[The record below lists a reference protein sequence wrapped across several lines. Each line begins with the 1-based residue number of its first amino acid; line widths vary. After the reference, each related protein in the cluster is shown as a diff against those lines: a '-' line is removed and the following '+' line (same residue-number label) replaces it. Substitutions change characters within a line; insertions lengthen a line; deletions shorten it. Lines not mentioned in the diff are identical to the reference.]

1 MKKSKYRMVMTL
13 LSVSLAIPLLPITK
27 ISGDNSMKIISV
39 NDYGADASGM
49 KESGPAVTKALE
61 EAKAFDGP
69 VEVQFDPGTY
79 RITKEFAQTRE
90 IHTSNTDSVDFPT
103 KHIGL
108 LIEDNHNLTLN
119 GQGSQILFEG
129 NMMALGVVKSSNI
142 KIHNL
147 SWDFLVPTTSEMTV
161 FDFDTEN
168 KTVDFFIPSYFNYE
182 IQGNSIL
189 WKSEMDSSG
198 NPYWTERN
206 GHRNYGIQV
215 KYPTEMMGRSY
226 YANQDPFH
234 GVSNI
239 ETLSSGL
246 LRFTYNTKPQIDP
259 VLGMN
264 YQLLS
269 NTERSTAGALVWESK
284 DVTFEDVKISYMH
297 GFGLLVQ
304 MSENVY
310 FNRLRMET
318 DIETGKNTSSYAD
331 GIHVSGS
338 KGKIE
343 ITNSFFNNTHDDPIN
358 IHGTF
363 TRVEKRISDTSLQ
376 LNYIHKQQGGFPQF
390 YPGDKVVFY
399 SRDTLESKDS
409 EKEYTVKRVQGPNS
423 SDPRKMVVEFEEAIP
438 SYVDDKIGNQPK
450 YVAEN
455 ITYTPEI
462 LIKNNDFKNVFTR
475 MILVTSRKK
484 VIIEDNRFDAPTMPT
499 LFFSNDSDEWY
510 ESGPIR
516 DLEIRNNTF
525 KIRSLGRT
533 WWKYAPA
540 IYFHPVTK
548 GGNLPSVEN
557 PIHKNILIEDNTFYL
572 ESDGVLRAESVEN
585 LTFKNN
591 KVLRLNPEIRLHL
604 DGDETIALGSEHP
617 LRLEANG
624 NQVEGLGI
632 LPNGPENN
640 SGSVAN
646 VLEFKNSKNVHVKG
660 NTYDD
665 RLKKNVLIEGMQDHH
680 YEIKDKDLNIL
691 TKRENKKPT
700 EPVGDIHYVSTHP
713 DIVSVDSDGIIRA
726 HQAGTSDI
734 YAYTIWNDTII
745 KSNIKSITVDESK
758 TLNLSVENPII
769 QINPSSE
776 PQFLIIDGVSIRL
789 QDLHIESLD
798 ESIITFENGIANIKK
813 SGIAKASISN
823 EGKEGLVYF
832 VVDNP
837 EDQLVLNPQ
846 ISVEDQNKGLSL
858 NSTSFSID
866 RENGQDLWGKD
877 NRLSNLV
884 GIDLNAVNDG
894 KRVIVATLDGLPLWA
909 SNSWDSSYMLLMKQ
923 NQDGSLDRDNYI
935 SVGKR
940 AHADGIGF
948 VQEIHGQG
956 KEAATNTIEDNFTV
970 KQTFALE
977 HLNNKINTYILKDGT
992 FKLIHT
998 FENIEHLGESPFLAF
1013 AGWGNTQNNRTFEVS
1028 DLKIYNGSLSDS
1040 GNVEPLKIQIPDSNS
1055 YELESVEIL
1064 NTEANLYRV
1073 KTNYEGK
1080 THVFVRNQEQIKYVD
1095 KDIIHLQDGKTYDID
1110 VIHEASSGKFSN
1122 RIHQTYTT
1130 QDGEAYA
1137 SIHNQKLEDQMILT
1151 IPADLLELSYIDL
1164 DGKLQAVSIEH
1175 RDSITL
1181 DNKHVYLNKV
1191 NSNEVE
1197 LQDIET
1203 SFGTVD
1209 LNHRDSFIYS
1219 DRENTLELKIKAN
1232 VPNENI
1238 TVVNEDHGIIKTVD
1252 EVGSVHLDIFNGVTS
1267 YHVKALAEDG
1277 ITTDTHVIHILRN
1290 APITKN
1296 IEKIELGEELIQLD
1310 TKTIDFKHK
1319 YQLNDLKVNAGDSI
1333 ITTTFNN
1340 VPRENLNRK
1349 MTPSQDVIMKVTF
1362 EDHRTVVYKEFE
1374 AVNIPVSLELNQIN
1388 GLIELIETL
1397 VKSDYTSESWN
1408 ALEVVLV
1415 NVQAL
1420 LNQKDITQEDVD
1432 EGYLNLMAAY
1442 KNLEVHKVDKPTD
1455 RPTDIPTDKPADKA
1469 TDKPTDT
1476 SENKESNYT
1485 STENYLPLTGVP
1497 SKFESILLV
1506 GLGMVFITIN
1516 RRRG

>member
-13 LSVSLAIPLLPITK
+13 LSLSLAIPLLPITK

-49 KESGPAVTKALE
+49 KESGPAVARALE
-61 EAKAFDGP
+61 VAKAFEGP
-69 VEVQFDPGTY
+69 VEVQFNPGTY
-79 RITKEFAQTRE
+79 RITKEFAQTRD

-103 KHIGL
+103 KHIGI

-119 GQGSQILFEG
+119 GQGAQILFEG
-129 NMMALGVVKSSNI
+129 NMMALAVVQSSNTTI
-142 KIHNL
+142 QNL

-168 KTVDFFIPSYFNYE
+168 RTVDFFIPSYFNYE

-189 WKSEMDSSG
+189 WKSELDTSG
-198 NPYWTERN
+198 KPYWTERN

-239 ETLSSGL
+239 ETLPSGL
-246 LRFTYNTKPQIDP
+246 LRFTYNSKPQIDP

-363 TRVEKRISDTSLQ
+363 TRVEKRISDTTLQ

-390 YPGDKVVFY
+390 YPGDKVIFY
-399 SRDTLESKDS
+399 SRDTLESKDL
-409 EKEYTVKRVQGPNS
+409 ETEYTVKNVQGPDASN
-423 SDPRKMVVEFEEAIP
+423 PRTMVVEFEERIP
-438 SYVDDKIGNQPK
+438 DYVDEKIGNEPK

-548 GGNLPSVEN
+548 GGHLPFAEH

-585 LTFKNN
+585 LTFRNN
-591 KVLRLNPEIRLHL
+591 KVLRLNPEISLHL
-604 DGDETIALGSEHP
+604 DGDETLAVGREYP

-624 NQVEGLGI
+624 NQVQGLGV

-646 VLEFKNSKNVHVKG
+646 VLEFKNSKNVIVEG
-660 NTYDD
+660 NNYDD
-665 RLKKNVLIEGMQDHH
+665 GLKKNVLIEGMEPHH
-680 YEIKDKDLNIL
+680 YQINDVDLDVL
-691 TKRENKKPT
+691 TKRENRKPT
-700 EPVGDIHYVSTHP
+700 EPVGAIYYVSTHP
-713 DIVSVDSDGIIRA
+713 DIASVDAEGVIQTHRK
-726 HQAGTSDI
+726 GKTDI
-734 YAYTIWNDTII
+734 YAYTVWNDTLI
-745 KSNIKSITVDESK
+745 KSNMKSITVDEIQ
-758 TLNLSVENPII
+758 TERLVFDEPII
-769 QINPSSE
+769 HIDPSMDSISV
-776 PQFLIIDGVSIRL
+776 LIGGETFDMSALTIQSFDEAIVSFEGGIPTIR
-789 QDLHIESLD
+789 
-798 ESIITFENGIANIKK
+798 K
-813 SGIAKASISN
+813 SGIAKALITYN
-823 EGKEGLVYF
+823 EKEGIVYF
-832 VVDNP
+832 VVDQP

-846 ISVEDQNKGLSL
+846 VQIEDRNHAL
-858 NSTSFSID
+858 NLNTTSFTID
-866 RENGQDLWGKD
+866 RENGQDLWEND

-884 GIDLNAVNDG
+884 RVDLEPTSDEA
-894 KRVIVATLDGLPLWA
+894 RVYIATMDGLPLRA
-909 SNSWDSSYMLLMKQ
+909 QNSWDSSYMLLMKQ
-923 NQDGSLDRDNYI
+923 KEDGTLDRDNYI
-935 SVGKR
+935 SMGKR

-948 VQEIHGQG
+948 VQEINGQG
-956 KEAATNTIEDNFTV
+956 KEAATNTIEDNPTT

-977 HLNNKINTYILKDGT
+977 HRNNKVHAYVLNDEG
-992 FKLIHT
+992 FKHIHT
-998 FENIEHLGESPFLAF
+998 FENIEHLGDHPVFAF
-1013 AGWGNTQNNRTFEVS
+1013 AGWGNTQKNRTLEVS
-1028 DLKIYNGSLSDS
+1028 DIKAYRGSLFESSDI
-1040 GNVEPLKIQIPDSNS
+1040 EPLKIQIPDSNT
-1055 YELESVEIL
+1055 YHLETFEIM
-1064 NTEANLYRV
+1064 NAEANMYHV

-1080 THVFVRNQEQIKYVD
+1080 THVFVRNQEQINYVD
-1095 KDIIHLQDGKTYDID
+1095 QGRFPLQDGKTYDID
-1110 VIHEASSGKFSN
+1110 VIHQASSGKFSN

-1130 QDGEAYA
+1130 QDREAYA
-1137 SIHNQKLEDQMILT
+1137 LIHNQKLEDQMILT
-1151 IPADLLELSYIDL
+1151 VPADLLKLSYIDL
-1164 DGKLQAVSIEH
+1164 NGTLQAVSIAD

-1181 DNKHVYLNKV
+1181 DNKHVYLNKIQ
-1191 NSNEVE
+1191 SNEVE
-1197 LQDIET
+1197 IQAIEP
-1203 SFGTVD
+1203 SFGNID
-1209 LNHRDSFIYS
+1209 LSQHDTFVFT
-1219 DRENTLELKIKAN
+1219 DTENTLDLKIKTSVPHEN
-1232 VPNENI
+1232 V

-1252 EVGSVHLDIFNGVTS
+1252 ETGSVCLDIFNGVTS
-1267 YHVKALAEDG
+1267 YHIKAVAEDG
-1277 ITTDTHVIHILRN
+1277 VTTATHVIHILRN
-1290 APITKN
+1290 APITPN
-1296 IEKIELGEELIQLD
+1296 RVEIRLGNETIASD
-1310 TKTIDFKHK
+1310 ANTIDFRHK
-1319 YQLNDLKVNAGDSI
+1319 FQLEDLSVDAGQSNI
-1333 ITTTFNN
+1333 KTTFYD
-1340 VPRENLNRK
+1340 VPKENR
-1349 MTPSQDVIMKVTF
+1349 SHSGIASRHVIMKVSF
-1362 EDHRTVVYKEFE
+1362 EDKRTVIHREFE
-1374 AVNIPVSLELNQIN
+1374 AVNLAQKLNLEEIKR
-1388 GLIELIETL
+1388 LIETVEGL
-1397 VKSDYTSESWN
+1397 SERRYTVGSWRNLQKVLNEVKDQLS
-1408 ALEVVLV
+1408 L
-1415 NVQAL
+1415 QAL
-1420 LNQKDITQEDVD
+1420 SQDVVD
-1432 EGYLNLMAAY
+1432 EGYIRLANAY
-1442 KNLEVHKVDKPTD
+1442 QNLEEYKEEN
-1455 RPTDIPTDKPADKA
+1455 PTDKPIENP
-1469 TDKPTDT
+1469 TDKPIEKP
-1476 SENKESNYT
+1476 SERPNRKPETESLDHDSN
-1485 STENYLPLTGVP
+1485 ENYLPLTGVS
-1497 SKFESILLV
+1497 SKFDSIFLV
-1506 GLGMVFITIN
+1506 GLGMALIVIN

>member
-61 EAKAFDGP
+61 EAKAFEGP

-103 KHIGL
+103 KYIGL

-142 KIHNL
+142 KIQNL

-161 FDFDTEN
+161 FDFDTDN

-189 WKSEMDSSG
+189 WKSELDSSG

-259 VLGMN
+259 VIGMN

-363 TRVEKRISDTSLQ
+363 TRVEKRISDTTLQ

-409 EKEYTVKRVQGPNS
+409 ETEYTVKRVQGPNS
-423 SDPRKMVVEFEEAIP
+423 SDPRKMVVEFEETIP
-438 SYVDDKIGNQPK
+438 SYVDEKIGNQPK

-548 GGNLPSVEN
+548 GGQFPSAEN

-591 KVLRLNPEIRLHL
+591 KVLRLNPKIKLHL
-604 DGDETIALGSEHP
+604 DGDETIALGSEHL

-646 VLEFKNSKNVHVKG
+646 VLEFKNSKNVFVEG

-665 RLKKNVLIEGMQDHH
+665 GLKKNVLIEGMQDHH
-680 YEIKDKDLNIL
+680 YEIKDKDLHIL
-691 TKRENKKPT
+691 TQRENRNPT

-713 DIVSVDSDGIIRA
+713 DIASVDGDGIIRA
-726 HQAGTSDI
+726 HQSGKTDI
-734 YAYTIWNDTII
+734 YAYTVWNDTLI

-758 TLNLSVENPII
+758 TQKLNVEDPII

-776 PQFLIIDGVSIRL
+776 SLSVLIDGVAIRL
-789 QDLHIESLD
+789 QDLHIKSLD
-798 ESIITFENGIANIKK
+798 EAIISFENGTPNIKK
-813 SGIAKASISN
+813 SGIAKASIN
-823 EGKEGLVYF
+823 HEGKEGVVYF

-837 EDQLVLNPQ
+837 EDQLVLNPR
-846 ISVEDQNKGLSL
+846 ISIEDQNKGLSL

-866 RENGQDLWGKD
+866 RENGQDLWGND

-884 GIDLNAVNDG
+884 GVDLKPLNDG
-894 KRVIVATLDGLPLWA
+894 NRVIVATLDGLPLRA
-909 SNSWDSSYMLLMKQ
+909 ANSWDSSYMMLMKQ
-923 NQDGSLDRDNYI
+923 KQDGSLDRDNYI
-935 SVGKR
+935 SIGKR

-956 KEAATNTIEDNFTV
+956 KEAATNTIEDNPKV

-977 HLNNKINTYILKDGT
+977 HLNHKVNAYVLKEEG

-998 FENIEHLGESPFLAF
+998 FENIEHLGENPVLAF

-1028 DLKIYNGSLSDS
+1028 DLKVYNGSLSERE
-1040 GNVEPLKIQIPDSNS
+1040 GVEPLKIQIPDSNT
-1055 YELESVEIL
+1055 YNLETIDIVH
-1064 NTEANLYRV
+1064 TEANMYHV

-1095 KDIIHLQDGKTYDID
+1095 KDILYLQDGRTYDID
-1110 VIHEASSGKFSN
+1110 VIHQASSGKFSN

-1130 QDGEAYA
+1130 QDQEAYA
-1137 SIHNQKLEDQMILT
+1137 SIHNQKLEDKMTLT
-1151 IPADLLELSYIDL
+1151 IPADLLKLSYIDL
-1164 DGKLQAVSIEH
+1164 DGKLQAVSIEN

-1191 NSNEVE
+1191 KSNAVE
-1197 LQDIET
+1197 IQDIKP

-1209 LNHRDSFIYS
+1209 LNQRDSFIYT
-1219 DRENTLELKIKAN
+1219 DRENTLELKIKTN

-1238 TVVNEDHGIIKTVD
+1238 TVVNEDHGIIKTID
-1252 EVGSVHLDIFNGVTS
+1252 EVGTVQLDIFNGVTS

-1296 IEKIELGEELIQLD
+1296 IEKIELGEALIELD

-1319 YQLNDLKVNAGDSI
+1319 YQLEDLKVSAGDSN
-1333 ITTTFNN
+1333 ITTSFYN
-1340 VPRENLNRK
+1340 VPRENLSRN
-1349 MTPSQDVIMKVTF
+1349 MTTSQDVIMKVTF

-1374 AVNIPVSLELNQIN
+1374 AVNLAVSLELNQIK
-1388 GLIELIETL
+1388 GLIQLIENL
-1397 VKSDYTSESWN
+1397 VKSKYTSESWN
-1408 ALEVVLV
+1408 ALEIVLDDV
-1415 NVQAL
+1415 KVL
-1420 LNQKDITQEDVD
+1420 LSQEGITQDDVD
-1432 EGYLNLMAAY
+1432 EGYHNLMTAY
-1442 KNLEVHKVDKPTD
+1442 KKLEEHKADKPTD
-1455 RPTDIPTDKPADKA
+1455 KPMENPM
-1469 TDKPTDT
+1469 DKPTDIGT
-1476 SENKESNYT
+1476 ENPEHTDPDDSAN
-1485 STENYLPLTGVP
+1485 ENYLPLTGMS
-1497 SKFESILLV
+1497 SKFESVFLV
-1506 GLGMVFITIN
+1506 GLGMALIMVN
-1516 RRRG
+1516 RRRR